1 MTDPIDSDRPSE
13 PHHDADASSANAPLQ
28 NGDRLI
34 HIQLTVPVDQTALL
48 EGLEIWQRLGLISDM
63 QLRRLGQ
70 LHLTCAVPEAVPEV
84 VAIAD
89 PPILIDAE
97 QSGQLA
103 AIVPAP
109 TSADIAAVPILTRRI
124 QSLMAEISVIWL
136 LFLGVFMVVVSSGA
150 LAASQWRNFPP
161 VGQYGI
167 LATYTLAFWAAS
179 LWSSRQTNLRLTSQ
193 MLQIT
198 TLLIIPINFWVMDQ
212 LQVWGQFVGW
222 VVALGIAAIL
232 TAIMHQ
238 LLQPLPPV
246 HPRLLLLTSMGLSW
260 LHWGWGWSGFPLIAT
275 YAGTIAAAISLFI
288 HDRDQPRQE
297 QEEEISLQEDR
308 GAFLSPNRRL
318 APSVMT
324 VMVATLL
331 LIARAGWVAQVPI
344 AQLGLALGIC
354 GWLLCWRSRQM
365 VDHTLWYGSGM
376 GFLLVGW
383 LVSVTTEVPWQAIAV
398 SGLVIW
404 LYCTQLVRRW
414 QAQDVTLLFLVG
426 LQAYWLL
433 WRVIPADIRQGILN
447 VCAQI
452 AGSTFTSPNLAGV
465 GFFPYVGLTLW
476 LAIWLRR
483 RQQVRLANY
492 TEWLALG
499 LGVTLTLLSLTNP
512 LIRSLNLI
520 LSTLALA
527 ALVRQRQQP
536 VLVGLTH
543 TVGLGAIASAIDW
556 WFPYLNV
563 EQWAVLL
570 LIGMVGEWALS
581 ASRHGD
587 RWRQS
592 AWYLGW
598 VLAGISYLLL
608 AEKGLFTSNEWGVVW
623 LVTPIS
629 LTLLAWRS
637 QTIAWSTDF
646 PRPRLTAE
654 LSILALLLVQPLTL
668 IWAMPR
674 LLSLGVATGLMVLN
688 TRKLQQFLPAVLT
701 IGFALSFAAA
711 LIWQGCSDRL
721 TLDGTAS
728 LWSIAIL
735 VLWLLRA
742 SLGRWD
748 TVLSRHYVK
757 ASDRWASFLSSVHL
771 LGLTVYTL
779 TLYLDLQQLGSQHP
793 VTGWLTATLLLTGAI
808 AYRLWQQSSNF
819 GFCGLAWGVELLI
832 AEGLAQGLNST
843 ITASEGLGW
852 KLAIA
857 NLALGLASQAAGDF
871 WVRRSNHAYR
881 WSWHFIPIADAI
893 LGVIFSLGHFT
904 ATSGLYLFAAALVGI
919 GVGRRHPAL
928 KPLTY
933 LSLLGVSVAAYEL
946 LIYQLLQAQGGSVGD
961 GIVLLAG
968 LAIALAVIYRGLSR
982 WLVPYLRLS
991 TTTLTAIAQIHW
1003 VISSGLLLLALVSP
1017 LSQTG
1022 SWLWVS
1028 VTTLLA
1034 IDALIQGR
1042 SQPRWI
1048 YAGIVAAVSA
1058 VSQALYLIVPEPE
1071 SLLTWAGAIASG
1083 FAYGMYCLPW
1093 VRWGWQI
1100 KPWQRSAIGL
1110 PGAIVLLTVQEI
1122 GIPGLLVTAAFYAWV
1137 ARIQT
1142 RIRLSYISLLLTDWG
1157 MLRWLNAAQVQEP
1170 LWYASVLGGSL
1181 LYVAQI
1187 DPGLRSPTE
1196 REKRHLLRCLAVGL
1210 ICLTGFYQSETDRW
1224 LALLTLG
1231 FSIALI
1237 LAGLMLQIRAFL
1249 YVGTATFMLQI
1260 LRQLWLLIGDYSL
1273 ALWAIGI
1280 LVGLA
1285 FIWIAATFESRRS
1298 QMTALIR
1305 YWTVQLEEWE

>member
-1 MTDPIDSDRPSE
+1 MTDQLDSNQPSE
-13 PHHDADASSANAPLQ
+13 SRHDADAFSCK
-28 NGDRLI
+28 GDRLI
-34 HIQLTVPVDQTALL
+34 RIQLTVPADQTALL
-48 EGLEIWQRLGLISDM
+48 EGLEIWQRLGLISDR
-63 QLRRLGQ
+63 QLRRLCQ
-70 LHLTCAVPEAVPEV
+70 LHLTCAVPER

-89 PPILIDAE
+89 PPLPIKTE
-97 QSGQLA
+97 QVEPLA
-103 AIVPAP
+103 AIAPAP
-109 TSADIAAVPILTRRI
+109 VSTNIAAVPILTRRI

-136 LFLGVFMVVVSSGA
+136 LFLGVFMVVVSSGV

-179 LWSSRQTNLRLTSQ
+179 LWTRRQANLRLTSQ

-212 LQVWGQFVGW
+212 LQVWGQFLGGVM
-222 VVALGIAAIL
+222 ALGIAAIL
-232 TAIMHQ
+232 TAIMRQ
-238 LLQPLPPV
+238 LLQPLPAG
-246 HPRLLLLTSMGLSW
+246 HPRLLLMTSVGLSW

-275 YAGTIAAAISLFI
+275 YAGTIAAAISLFV
-288 HDRDQPRQE
+288 HDRNYPIE
-297 QEEEISLQEDR
+297 PAEPEMPLQENPEETVLLPSSS
-308 GAFLSPNRRL
+308 LS
-318 APSVMT
+318 AGVMT

-331 LIARAGWVAQVPI
+331 LIARAVWVAQVPI

-354 GWLLCWRSRQM
+354 GWLLCWRLRQR

-376 GFLLVGW
+376 GLLLVGW

-404 LYCTQLVRRW
+404 LYSIQLVRRW
-414 QAQDVTLLFLVG
+414 QAQDLTLLFLVG

-433 WRVIPADIRQGILN
+433 WRVIPADIRQSIIES
-447 VCAQI
+447 CAQI
-452 AGSTFTSPNLAGV
+452 AGSTFTPPNLAGV

-483 RQQVRLANY
+483 QQQVRLANY

-536 VLVGLTH
+536 ALMGLTH
-543 TVGLGAIASAIDW
+543 TVGLGAIASTIDW
-556 WFPYLNV
+556 WFPSLKI

-570 LIGMVGEWALS
+570 LIGMVGEWAFS

-608 AEKGLFTSNEWGVVW
+608 AETGLFARNEWGVVW

-637 QTIAWSTDF
+637 QPIVTADL
-646 PRPRLTAE
+646 PRPRLAAE
-654 LSILALLLVQPLTL
+654 LSILALLLAQPLTL
-668 IWAMPR
+668 GLAMPR

-711 LIWQGCSDRL
+711 LIWQGFSDRL
-721 TLDGTAS
+721 TLEGTAS
-728 LWSIAIL
+728 LGSIAIL

-742 SLGRWD
+742 VLRRCD
-748 TVLSRHYVK
+748 TVLSRHYAQ
-757 ASDRWASFLSSVHL
+757 ASDGWAIFLSSIHL
-771 LGLTVYTL
+771 LGLTVYVL
-779 TLYLDLQQLGSQHP
+779 SLYFGLQQPGLAI
-793 VTGWLTATLLLTGAI
+793 TGWMIATLLLTGAI
-808 AYRLWQQSSNF
+808 AYRLWQQPSDL
-819 GFCGLAWGVELLI
+819 GFYGLAWGVELLV
-832 AEGLAQGLNST
+832 AEGLAQGLNAG

-857 NLALGLASQAAGDF
+857 NLALGLATQAAGDL
-871 WVRRSNHAYR
+871 WVRRSNQSYR
-881 WSWHFIPIADAI
+881 WSWHFIPIAYAV
-893 LGVIFSLGHFT
+893 LGVVFSLSRFT
-904 ATSGLYLFAAALVGI
+904 ATSGLDLFAAALVGI
-919 GVGRRHPAL
+919 GVGRRHPLL

-946 LIYQLLQAQGGSVGD
+946 LIYQLLQAQGGSIGD

-968 LAIALAVIYRGLSR
+968 LAIALTVIYRGLSR

-991 TTTLTAIAQIHW
+991 IGTLTTIAQIHW
-1003 VISSGLLLLALVSP
+1003 MISSGLLLLALVSP

-1022 SWLWVS
+1022 SWLWVG
-1028 VTTLLA
+1028 VTTIVA
-1034 IDALIQGR
+1034 IDALVQGR
-1042 SQPRWI
+1042 SQPSWI

-1058 VSQALYLIVPEPE
+1058 VSQALYLIISDPA
-1071 SLLTWAGAIASG
+1071 SLLTWAGAIAAG
-1083 FAYGMYCLPW
+1083 FAYAMYSLPW

-1100 KPWQRSAIGL
+1100 KPWRRSAILL
-1110 PGAIVLLTVQEI
+1110 PGAIVLLTMQEI
-1122 GIPGLLVTAAFYAWV
+1122 GIPALLVTAAFYAWI
-1137 ARIQT
+1137 ARMQT
-1142 RIRLSYISLLLTDWG
+1142 QIRLSYISLLLTDWAI
-1157 MLRWLNAAQVQEP
+1157 LRWLDAAQVQES

-1181 LYVAQI
+1181 LYVVQI

-1249 YVGTATFMLQI
+1249 YVGTAAFMLQI

-1273 ALWAIGI
+1273 LLWAIGI
-1280 LVGLA
+1280 VLGLL

-1298 QMTALIR
+1298 QMTALLQ
-1305 YWTVQLEEWE
+1305 YWTVQLEEWD